1 MSKEGNT
8 PNQSILILRLLCGG
22 YLIYT
27 AWGLREAF
35 SEGIVFII
43 GAIVFAVAGAIII
56 YASLKALVKVGGP
69 LFKKNEEAEEES
81 ALEEPIEED
90 PAEET
95 EEGEDNANE

>member
-22 YLIYT
+22 YLIHT

-43 GAIVFAVAGAIII
+43 GAIVFAVAGAVII
-56 YASLKALVKVGGP
+56 YISLKSLVKIGGP
-69 LFKKNEEAEEES
+69 LLKKNEDTVEEP
-81 ALEEPIEED
+81 ALEEPIEEM
-90 PAEET
+90 AEET
-95 EEGEDNANE
+95 EEGEDKENE

>member
-22 YLIYT
+22 YLIHT

-43 GAIVFAVAGAIII
+43 GAIVFAVAGAVII
-56 YASLKALVKVGGP
+56 YLSLKSLVKIGGP
-69 LFKKNEEAEEES
+69 LFKKKEDAEEP
-81 ALEEPIEED
+81 ALEEPAED
-90 PAEET
+90 EPAEEV
-95 EEGEDNANE
+95 EEGEDHANE

>member
-22 YLIYT
+22 YLIHT

-43 GAIVFAVAGAIII
+43 GAIVFAVVGAVIIFV
-56 YASLKALVKVGGP
+56 SLKALVKIGGP
-69 LFKKNEEAEEES
+69 LFNKKEDTEEP
-81 ALEEPIEED
+81 ALEESTEED
-90 PAEET
+90 PAEEI
-95 EEGEDNANE
+95 EEGEDYSNE